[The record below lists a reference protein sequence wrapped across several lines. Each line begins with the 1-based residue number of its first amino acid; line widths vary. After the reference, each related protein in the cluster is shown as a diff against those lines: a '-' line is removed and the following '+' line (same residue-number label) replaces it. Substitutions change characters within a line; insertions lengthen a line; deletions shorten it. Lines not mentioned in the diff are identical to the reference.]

1 MKTSCFTCK
10 YGYEDERLG
19 IPLCHHPK
27 RFSEDCVD
35 FNMHEEK
42 ESEHLADARK
52 TSPKDLEE
60 AAGNWICNHKNGEV
74 LYVKDA
80 FIAGAKWGAEQFA
93 KIVRANLSEIGKN
106 AQSQFEQF
114 YFEITE
120 TKMYGGYND

>member
-1 MKTSCFTCK
+1 MKDCTTCK
-10 YGYEDERLG
+10 YGHKDERLG

-60 AAGNWICNHKNGEV
+60 AARQYFENPENSWEV
-74 LYVKDA
+74 KEV
-80 FIAGAKWGAEQFA
+80 FIAGAKWGAELFA
-93 KIVRANLSEIGKN
+93 KIVRANLSEIGNN

-114 YFEITE
+114 YFEITG